1 MVLWWW
7 SSLTKKHAF
16 AFAPALESESIQWNI
31 FDHNGGWLAKAW
43 SLNWKA
49 RRFGFLLPTLAFFI
63 IFFFKWT
70 HFFTLLVNAV
80 NLLCLS
86 FVVSFDLGQW
96 QWGLLFFQ
104 VTCQQF
110 CSCWSRPETGNS
122 QLRPPGWRTIIFS
135 FIDYLVL
142 PCISKKD
149 LKRLKFVPLLK

>member
-1 MVLWWW
+1 MKWFYDDDLVWPKNMHSHNMHLLIRIYSMKYFWQLRRLT
-7 SSLTKKHAF
+7 SCSLVIKLKGPKVWFSPTTN
-16 AFAPALESESIQWNI
+16 SI
-31 FDHNGGWLAKAW
+31 FHY
-43 SLNWKA
+43 
-49 RRFGFLLPTLAFFI
+49 
-63 IFFFKWT
+63 FFFKCT
-70 HFFTLLVNAV
+70 YFFTLLVNAV

-149 LKRLKFVPLLK
+149 LKKLKFVPF